1 MPGSEAEARR
11 RRRCNRWSRSV
22 GGWRRRGWSC
32 ARVRRTAR
40 SPRRHSVNARPC
52 GAWQE
57 VRHRRCEGSAP
68 PAQQGFEPPDPRLT
82 RRLSSAGPGA
92 QGRPTGIGADA
103 GSGTMRP
110 ACRSRKHY
118 PANALDLFRSCNV
131 RLGGAHPRSRGH
143 VPTGEP
149 APEGR
154 WRRHARPGPA
164 PPVNGRDAVA
174 PPPPP
179 PPPRTGTHVQGREA
193 GHGGAT
199 QPADDGSGGLDR
211 SPTHPQRP
219 ASPRMDAS
227 SAGVVRRCGAR
238 RSAGGG
244 AGTRPRAEGLA
255 GNAGAGRVGGAW
267 EEGEDEE
274 G

>member
-1 MPGSEAEARR
+1 MWKGGPEQRMPGSEAEARR

-118 PANALDLFRSCNV
+118 PANALDLFKVLQRAPRRRPPQVARARSHRRACPRRPV
-131 RLGGAHPRSRGH
+131 AAPRKTGAGSSRQR
-143 VPTGEP
+143 TRC
-149 APEGR
+149 GR
-154 WRRHARPGPA
+154 T
-164 PPVNGRDAVA
+164 
-174 PPPPP
+174 
-179 PPPRTGTHVQGREA
+179 PPPRSGTHVQGREA

-211 SPTHPQRP
+211 SPAHGRKQRGRCP
-219 ASPRMDAS
+219 AM
-227 SAGVVRRCGAR
+227 RCKA
-238 RSAGGG
+238 
-244 AGTRPRAEGLA
+244 
-255 GNAGAGRVGGAW
+255 
-267 EEGEDEE
+267 
-274 G
+274 